1 MIPKHLLSFRKPF
14 LCTGLALTAAIL
26 FSACGAKSGDPATN
40 TPAVET
46 PAPIAEKPAA
56 PDFSATLAKV
66 TTSEDMFAWYAARQ
80 EYLSG
85 AERSPEVD
93 SALSAKEA
101 ELLAKVPARPIN
113 DALDLVAFNWKLD
126 GTVSAEGQ
134 KETFAVTW
142 LFKKKQ
148 AIQLPEGE
156 DVRLII
162 RGWPDKAH
170 QHYLEGVGQADN
182 KYFELSYGL
191 KPNLAQWKD
200 GEYQIVEQKTYKKLP
215 NVPYRVHTFFSQLK
229 KNDEGKWVYVG
240 PFGQRPDLG
249 WFADLGQQVDKAG

>member
-1 MIPKHLLSFRKPF
+1 MISKHPNSVRSLLYFP
-14 LCTGLALTAAIL
+14 GALAAVAIVL
-26 FSACGAKSGDPATN
+26 SGCGAKTG
-40 TPAVET
+40 E
-46 PAPIAEKPAA
+46 PAPAAPAIESPAPAAEKPTA
-56 PDFSATLAKV
+56 PDFTATLAKV
-66 TTSEDMFAWYAARQ
+66 AASEDMIAWYTVRQ
-80 EYLSG
+80 EYMSG

-101 ELLAKVPARPIN
+101 ELLAKVPVRPIN

-126 GTVSAEGQ
+126 GTASAEGQ

-142 LFKKKQ
+142 MFKKKQ
-148 AIQLPEGE
+148 AIQFPAGE
-156 DVRLII
+156 DVQLIL

-191 KPNLAQWKD
+191 KPKLAEWKE

-215 NVPYRVHTFFSQLK
+215 NVPFRIHTFFSQLK

-240 PFGQRPDLG
+240 PYGQRPDLG
-249 WFADLGQQVDKAG
+249 WFADLGATQAP

>member
-1 MIPKHLLSFRKPF
+1 MISKHLFSFRSLI
-14 LCTGLALTAAIL
+14 LCSGALMCAGVVL
-26 FSACGAKSGDPATN
+26 VGCGAKSGEPVPSA
-40 TPAVET
+40 PAVET
-46 PAPIAEKPAA
+46 PAPVAEKPSA
-56 PDFSATLAKV
+56 PDFSVTLAKV
-66 TTSEDMFAWYAARQ
+66 AASEDMFAWYTARE

-85 AERSPEVD
+85 KERSAEVET
-93 SALSAKEA
+93 ALSAKEA
-101 ELLAKVPARPIN
+101 ELLAKSPARPLN

-126 GTVSAEGQ
+126 GTASAEGQ

-148 AIQLPEGE
+148 AIQFPAGE
-156 DVRLII
+156 DVQLIL

-191 KPNLAQWKD
+191 KPKLAQWKD
-200 GEYQIVEQKTYKKLP
+200 GDYQIVEQKTYKKLP

-240 PFGQRPDLG
+240 PYGQRPDLG
-249 WFADLGQQVDKAG
+249 WFADLGTSPAP

>member
-1 MIPKHLLSFRKPF
+1 MISKHFFSFRSLF
-14 LCTGLALTAAIL
+14 LCPGALICAAVVLAG
-26 FSACGAKSGDPATN
+26 CGAKTGEPAPAT
-40 TPAVET
+40 PEVET
-46 PAPIAEKPAA
+46 SAPVAEKPAA
-56 PDFSATLAKV
+56 DFSATLAKV
-66 TTSEDMFAWYAARQ
+66 AVSEDMFSWYAVRQ
-80 EYLSG
+80 EYLAG
-85 AERSPEVD
+85 TERSPEVD
-93 SALSAKEA
+93 NALTAKET

-126 GTVSAEGQ
+126 GTASAEGQ
-134 KETFAVTW
+134 KETFAIKW

-148 AIQLPEGE
+148 AIQFPAGE
-156 DVRLII
+156 DVQLIL

-182 KYFELSYGL
+182 KYFEVSYGL
-191 KPNLAQWKD
+191 KPKLAEWKEGD
-200 GEYQIVEQKTYKKLP
+200 YQLVEQKTYTKLP

-249 WFADLGQQVDKAG
+249 WFADLGATPAP

>member
-1 MIPKHLLSFRKPF
+1 MKSTFLVPLRTLTLSAGF
-14 LCTGLALTAAIL
+14 ALTATIL
-26 FSACGAKSGDPATN
+26 LSACGAKSGGSAPAAPPVEA
-40 TPAVET
+40 PAQV
-46 PAPIAEKPAA
+46 AEQPAA
-56 PDFSATLAKV
+56 PDFSATLAKIAAA
-66 TTSEDMFAWYAARQ
+66 EDMLAWYAVRQ
-80 EYLSG
+80 EYNGGS
-85 AERSPEVD
+85 ERSPEVD
-93 SALSAKEA
+93 AALSAKES
-101 ELLAKVPARPIN
+101 ELLAKAPARAIN

-126 GTVSAEGQ
+126 GTTSAEGQ

-148 AIQLPEGE
+148 AIQFSEGE
-156 DVRLII
+156 DVQLIL

-191 KPNLAQWKD
+191 KPKLAQWKEGD
-200 GEYQIVEQKTYKKLP
+200 YQIVEQKTYKKLP

-240 PFGQRPDLG
+240 PYGQRPDLG
-249 WFADLGQQVDKAG
+249 WFADLGATQAP